1 MIENIKGL
9 IEKKTSAFVV
19 MDVNGIGIKILMSI
33 NGLEALPPKGNDAL
47 ILTYLHVREDM
58 LDLYGFVTERER
70 HTFMQLINISG
81 IGPKL
86 ALTILSGI
94 NPDKLKDRIVAGD
107 VASLTSVPGVGAKTA
122 KRIIIEL
129 KEKFIKI
136 DDEDSL
142 GFKDELIGESILFR
156 DTLNALTSLGYKSR
170 YARKVLDDLDNN
182 GELRGELESVIKKAL
197 SQLVS

>member
-1 MIENIKGL
+1 MIENIKG
-9 IEKKTSAFVV
+9 IVEKKTPAYVV
-19 MDVNGIGIKILMSI
+19 MNAKGIGIKISMSI
-33 NGLEALPPKGNDAL
+33 NGLEAVPPKGNDAI

-58 LDLYGFVTERER
+58 LDLYGFATERER

-94 NPDKLKDRIVAGD
+94 NPDKLKDRVVAGD

-122 KRIIIEL
+122 KRIIVEL
-129 KEKFIKI
+129 KEKFVKM
-136 DDEDSL
+136 DEDSL
-142 GFKDELIGESILFR
+142 GFEEEDTVESILFR
-156 DTLNALTSLGYKSR
+156 DALNALISLGYKSR
-170 YARKVLDDLDNN
+170 YARKVLQDLDKN

>member
-1 MIENIKGL
+1 MIENIKG
-9 IEKKTSAFVV
+9 IVEKKTPAYVV
-19 MDVNGIGIKILMSI
+19 MHANGIGIKISMSI
-33 NGLEALPPKGNDAL
+33 NGLEAVPPKGNDAV

-58 LDLYGFVTERER
+58 LDLYGFATERER

-94 NPDKLKDRIVAGD
+94 NPDKLKDRVVAGD

-122 KRIIIEL
+122 KRIIVEL
-129 KEKFIKI
+129 KEKFVKM
-136 DDEDSL
+136 DEDSL
-142 GFKDELIGESILFR
+142 GFEEEDTGESILFR
-156 DTLNALTSLGYKSR
+156 DALNALISLGYKSR
-170 YARKVLDDLDNN
+170 YARKVLQDLDKN

>member
-1 MIENIKGL
+1 MIENIKG
-9 IEKKTSAFVV
+9 IVEKKTPAYVV
-19 MDVNGIGIKILMSI
+19 MNANGIGIKISMSI
-33 NGLEALPPKGNDAL
+33 NGLEAVPPKGNDAV

-58 LDLYGFVTERER
+58 LDLYGFATERER

-94 NPDKLKDRIVAGD
+94 NPDKLKDRVVAGD

-122 KRIIIEL
+122 KRIIVEL
-129 KEKFIKI
+129 KEKFVKM
-136 DDEDSL
+136 DEDSL
-142 GFKDELIGESILFR
+142 GFEEEDTVESILFR
-156 DTLNALTSLGYKSR
+156 DALNALISLGYKSR
-170 YARKVLDDLDNN
+170 YARKVLQDLDKN

>member
-1 MIENIKGL
+1 MIENIKG
-9 IEKKTSAFVV
+9 IVEKKTPAYVV
-19 MDVNGIGIKILMSI
+19 MNANGIGIKISMSI
-33 NGLEALPPKGNDAL
+33 NGLEAVPPKGNDAI

-58 LDLYGFVTERER
+58 LDLYGFATERER

-94 NPDKLKDRIVAGD
+94 NPDKLKDRVVAGD

-122 KRIIIEL
+122 KRIIVEL
-129 KEKFIKI
+129 KEKFVKM
-136 DDEDSL
+136 DEDSL
-142 GFKDELIGESILFR
+142 GFEEEDTVESILFR
-156 DTLNALTSLGYKSR
+156 DALNALISLGYKSR
-170 YARKVLDDLDNN
+170 YARKVLQDLDKN

>member
-1 MIENIKGL
+1 MIENIKG
-9 IEKKTSAFVV
+9 IVEKKTPAYVV
-19 MDVNGIGIKILMSI
+19 MNAKGIGIKISMSI
-33 NGLEALPPKGNDAL
+33 NGLEAVPPKGNDAV

-58 LDLYGFVTERER
+58 LDLYGFATERER

-94 NPDKLKDRIVAGD
+94 NPDKLKDRVVAGD
-107 VASLTSVPGVGAKTA
+107 VASLTSVRGVGAKTA
-122 KRIIIEL
+122 KRIIVEL
-129 KEKFIKI
+129 TEKFVKM
-136 DDEDSL
+136 DEDSL
-142 GFKDELIGESILFR
+142 GFEEEDTGESILFR
-156 DTLNALTSLGYKSR
+156 DALNALISLGYKSR
-170 YARKVLDDLDNN
+170 YARKVLQDLDKN

>member
-1 MIENIKGL
+1 MIENIKGI
-9 IEKKTSAFVV
+9 IEKKTPAFVV
-19 MDVNGIGIKILMSI
+19 MDVNGIGMKILMSI
-33 NGLEALPPKGNDAL
+33 NGLESLPPKGNDAL

-94 NPDKLKDRIVAGD
+94 NPDQLKDRIVAGD

-142 GFKDELIGESILFR
+142 GFKDEHTGESILLR

-170 YARKVLDDLDNN
+170 YARKVLEDLDKN

>member
-1 MIENIKGL
+1 MIENIKG
-9 IEKKTSAFVV
+9 IVEKKTPAYVV
-19 MDVNGIGIKILMSI
+19 MNANGIGIKISMSI
-33 NGLEALPPKGNDAL
+33 NGLEALPPKGNDAV

-58 LDLYGFVTERER
+58 LDLYGFATERER

-94 NPDKLKDRIVAGD
+94 NPDKLKDRVVAGD

-122 KRIIIEL
+122 KRIIVEL
-129 KEKFIKI
+129 KEKFVKME
-136 DDEDSL
+136 EDSQ
-142 GFKDELIGESILFR
+142 GFEEEDTVESILFR
-156 DTLNALTSLGYKSR
+156 DALNALISLGYKSR
-170 YARKVLDDLDNN
+170 YARKVLQDLDKN
-182 GELRGELESVIKKAL
+182 GELSVELESVIKKAL

>member
-1 MIENIKGL
+1 MIENIKGI
-9 IEKKTSAFVV
+9 IEKKTPAFVV

-33 NGLEALPPKGNDAL
+33 NGLEAVPQKGNDAL

-58 LDLYGFVTERER
+58 LDLYGFASERER

-122 KRIIIEL
+122 KRMIIEL
-129 KEKFIKI
+129 KEKFIQI

-142 GFKDELIGESILFR
+142 GFKDEHTGESILFR

-170 YARKVLDDLDNN
+170 YARKVLDDLDKN

>member
-9 IEKKTSAFVV
+9 IEKKTPAFVV
-19 MDVNGIGIKILMSI
+19 IDVNGIGIKILMSI
-33 NGLEALPPKGNDAL
+33 NGLEAVPPKGNDAL
-47 ILTYLHVREDM
+47 ILTYLHVREDI

-94 NPDKLKDRIVAGD
+94 NPDQLKDRIVAGD

-142 GFKDELIGESILFR
+142 GFKDEDTDESILFR

-170 YARKVLDDLDNN
+170 YARKVLKDLDNN

>member
-1 MIENIKGL
+1 MIENIKG
-9 IEKKTSAFVV
+9 IVEKKTPAYVV
-19 MDVNGIGIKILMSI
+19 MNANGIGIRISMSI
-33 NGLEALPPKGNDAL
+33 NGLEAVPSKGNDAV

-58 LDLYGFVTERER
+58 LDIYGFATERER

-94 NPDKLKDRIVAGD
+94 NPDKLKDRVVAGD

-122 KRIIIEL
+122 KRIIVEL
-129 KEKFIKI
+129 KEKFVKM
-136 DDEDSL
+136 DEDSL
-142 GFKDELIGESILFR
+142 GFDEEDTVESILFR
-156 DTLNALTSLGYKSR
+156 DALNALISLGYKSR
-170 YARKVLDDLDNN
+170 YARKVLQDLDKN
-182 GELRGELESVIKKAL
+182 GELRGELESVIRKAL

>member
-1 MIENIKGL
+1 MIENIKGI
-9 IEKKTSAFVV
+9 IEKKTPAFVV

-33 NGLEALPPKGNDAL
+33 NGMEAVQPKGSDAL
-47 ILTYLHVREDM
+47 ILTYLHVREDL

-94 NPDKLKDRIVAGD
+94 NPDKLKDRVVAGD

-122 KRIIIEL
+122 KRIIVEL
-129 KEKFIKI
+129 KEKFVKM
-136 DDEDSL
+136 DEDSL
-142 GFKDELIGESILFR
+142 GFKDEHTGGSILFR

-170 YARKVLDDLDNN
+170 YARKVLEDLDKN

>member
-1 MIENIKGL
+1 MIENIKG
-9 IEKKTSAFVV
+9 IVEKKTPAYVV
-19 MDVNGIGIKILMSI
+19 MNANGIGIKISMSI
-33 NGLEALPPKGNDAL
+33 NGLEAVPPKGNAAV

-58 LDLYGFVTERER
+58 LDLYGFATERER

-94 NPDKLKDRIVAGD
+94 NPDKLKDRVVAGD

-122 KRIIIEL
+122 KRIIVEL
-129 KEKFIKI
+129 KEKFVKM
-136 DDEDSL
+136 DEDSL
-142 GFKDELIGESILFR
+142 GFEEEDTGESILFR
-156 DTLNALTSLGYKSR
+156 DALNALISLGYKSR
-170 YARKVLDDLDNN
+170 YARKVLQDLDKN

>member
-1 MIENIKGL
+1 MIENIKG
-9 IEKKTSAFVV
+9 IVEKKTPAYVV
-19 MDVNGIGIKILMSI
+19 MNAKGIGIKISMSI
-33 NGLEALPPKGNDAL
+33 NGLEAVPPKGNDAV

-58 LDLYGFVTERER
+58 LDLYGFATERER

-94 NPDKLKDRIVAGD
+94 NPDKLKDRVVAGD

-122 KRIIIEL
+122 KRIIVEL
-129 KEKFIKI
+129 KEKFVKM
-136 DDEDSL
+136 DEDSL
-142 GFKDELIGESILFR
+142 GFEEEDTVESILFR
-156 DTLNALTSLGYKSR
+156 DALNALISLGYKSR
-170 YARKVLDDLDNN
+170 YARKVLQDLDKN

>member
-1 MIENIKGL
+1 MIENIKG
-9 IEKKTSAFVV
+9 IVEKKTPAYVV
-19 MDVNGIGIKILMSI
+19 MNANGIGIKISMSI
-33 NGLEALPPKGNDAL
+33 NGLEAVPPKGNDAV

-58 LDLYGFVTERER
+58 LDLYGFATERER

-94 NPDKLKDRIVAGD
+94 NPDKLKDRVVAGD

-122 KRIIIEL
+122 KRIIVEL
-129 KEKFIKI
+129 KEKFVEM
-136 DDEDSL
+136 DEDSL
-142 GFKDELIGESILFR
+142 GFEDEDTGESILFR
-156 DTLNALTSLGYKSR
+156 DALNALISLGYKSR
-170 YARKVLDDLDNN
+170 YARKVLQDLDKN

>member
-107 VASLTSVPGVGAKTA
+107 VSSLTSVPGVGAKTA

>member
-1 MIENIKGL
+1 MIENIKG
-9 IEKKTSAFVV
+9 IVEKKTPAYVV
-19 MDVNGIGIKILMSI
+19 MNAKGIGIKISMSI
-33 NGLEALPPKGNDAL
+33 NGLEAVPPKGNDAV

-58 LDLYGFVTERER
+58 LDLYGFATERER

-94 NPDKLKDRIVAGD
+94 NPDKLKDRVVAGD

-122 KRIIIEL
+122 KRIIVEL
-129 KEKFIKI
+129 KEKFVKM
-136 DDEDSL
+136 DEDSL
-142 GFKDELIGESILFR
+142 GFVEDDTGESILFR
-156 DTLNALTSLGYKSR
+156 DALNALISLGYKSR
-170 YARKVLDDLDNN
+170 YARKVLQDLDKN

>member
-1 MIENIKGL
+1 MIENIKG
-9 IEKKTSAFVV
+9 IVEKKTPAYIV
-19 MDVNGIGIKILMSI
+19 MNANGIGIKISMSI
-33 NGLEALPPKGNDAL
+33 NGLEAVPLKGNDAV

-94 NPDKLKDRIVAGD
+94 NPDKLKDRVVAGD

-122 KRIIIEL
+122 KRIIVEL
-129 KEKFIKI
+129 KEKFVKM
-136 DDEDSL
+136 DEDSL
-142 GFKDELIGESILFR
+142 GFEDEDTGESILFR
-156 DTLNALTSLGYKSR
+156 DALNALISLGYKSR
-170 YARKVLDDLDNN
+170 HARKVLQDLDKN

>member
-1 MIENIKGL
+1 MIENIKG
-9 IEKKTSAFVV
+9 IVEKKTPAYVV
-19 MDVNGIGIKILMSI
+19 MNAKGIGIKISMSI
-33 NGLEALPPKGNDAL
+33 NGLEAVPPKGNAAV

-58 LDLYGFVTERER
+58 LDLYGFATERER

-94 NPDKLKDRIVAGD
+94 NPDKLKDRVVAGD

-122 KRIIIEL
+122 KRIIVEL
-129 KEKFIKI
+129 KEKFVKM
-136 DDEDSL
+136 DEDSL
-142 GFKDELIGESILFR
+142 GFEEEDTGESILFR
-156 DTLNALTSLGYKSR
+156 DALNALISLGYKSR
-170 YARKVLDDLDNN
+170 YARKVLQDLDKN

>member
-1 MIENIKGL
+1 MIENIKG
-9 IEKKTSAFVV
+9 IVEKKTPAFVV
-19 MDVNGIGIKILMSI
+19 MNANGIGIKISMSI
-33 NGLEALPPKGNDAL
+33 NGLEAVPPKGNDAI

-58 LDLYGFVTERER
+58 LDLYGFATERER

-94 NPDKLKDRIVAGD
+94 NPDKLKDRVVAGD

-122 KRIIIEL
+122 KRIIVEL
-129 KEKFIKI
+129 KEKFVKM
-136 DDEDSL
+136 DEDSL
-142 GFKDELIGESILFR
+142 GFEEEDTVESILFR
-156 DTLNALTSLGYKSR
+156 DALNALISLGYKSR
-170 YARKVLDDLDNN
+170 YARKVLQDLDKN

>member
-1 MIENIKGL
+1 MIENIKG
-9 IEKKTSAFVV
+9 IVEKKTPAYVV
-19 MDVNGIGIKILMSI
+19 MNANGIGIKISMSI
-33 NGLEALPPKGNDAL
+33 NGLEAVPPKGNDAV

-58 LDLYGFVTERER
+58 LDLYGFATERER

-94 NPDKLKDRIVAGD
+94 NPDKLKDRVVAGD

-122 KRIIIEL
+122 KRIIVEL
-129 KEKFIKI
+129 KEKFVKM
-136 DDEDSL
+136 DEDSL
-142 GFKDELIGESILFR
+142 GFEDEDTGGSILFR
-156 DTLNALTSLGYKSR
+156 DALNALISLGYKSR
-170 YARKVLDDLDNN
+170 YARKVLQDLDKN
-182 GELRGELESVIKKAL
+182 GELRGGLESVIKKAL

>member
-1 MIENIKGL
+1 MIENIKG
-9 IEKKTSAFVV
+9 IVEKKTPAYVV
-19 MDVNGIGIKILMSI
+19 KNANGIGIKISMSI
-33 NGLEALPPKGNDAL
+33 NGLEAVPPKGNDAV

-58 LDLYGFVTERER
+58 LDLYGFATERER

-94 NPDKLKDRIVAGD
+94 NPDKLKDRVVAGD

-122 KRIIIEL
+122 KRIIVEL
-129 KEKFIKI
+129 KEKFVKM
-136 DDEDSL
+136 DEDSL
-142 GFKDELIGESILFR
+142 GFEEEDTVESILFR
-156 DTLNALTSLGYKSR
+156 DALNALISLGYKSR
-170 YARKVLDDLDNN
+170 YARKVLQDLDKN